1 MIGLPPDPRPL
12 GATTPEAIRLCCEWM
27 HYLGAIDTVIFE
39 GEPRVC
45 DLYSSR
51 YLAWIFNSY
60 GNVGIDL
67 VDTAVATTRYDGRQ
81 GLIFFSGGVF
91 PEAQD
96 IATAHHIALLDF
108 DAEYGSLSGL
118 NCVARQIVSSGLA

>member
-12 GATTPEAIRLCCEWM
+12 GATTPEAILLCCEWM
-27 HYLGAIDTVIFE
+27 HYLGAIDTVAFE

-51 YLAWIFNSY
+51 YLGWIYNGY
-60 GNVGIDL
+60 GNVEIGLI
-67 VDTAVATTRYDGRQ
+67 DTAVATTKSDGRL
-81 GLIFFSGGVF
+81 GLIFFSGGVL

-96 IATAHHIALLDF
+96 AATSGHLALLGF
-108 DAEYGSLSGL
+108 DAEDGRLFGL
-118 NCVARQIVSSGLA
+118 NPMARQIVEGGLA